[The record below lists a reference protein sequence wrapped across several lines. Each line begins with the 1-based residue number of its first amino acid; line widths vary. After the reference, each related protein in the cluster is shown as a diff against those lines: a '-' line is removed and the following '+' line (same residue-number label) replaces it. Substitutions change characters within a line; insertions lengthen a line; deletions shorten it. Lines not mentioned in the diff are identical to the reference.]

1 MDGLMLS
8 PKQYT
13 VDKAVESLNYLCKS
27 DLVKAACERNAKK
40 VDFQKALEEA
50 CTLIEG
56 LTNLR

>member
-1 MDGLMLS
+1 MLS